1 MAENNT
7 SNIGFEKQIWDAA
20 CVLRGNIDAS
30 EYKSVVL
37 GLIFLKYISDRFE
50 AKYKEL
56 VEEGD
61 GFEEDQDEYTAE
73 NIFFVPENAR
83 WSAIAA
89 AAHTPEIGTVIDDAM
104 RSIEKENKR
113 LKDILPKNF
122 ARPELDKRRLG
133 EVVDLF
139 TNIQM
144 IEHGNSKDILGR
156 TYEYC
161 LSKFAEQEGKLA
173 GEFYTPSCV
182 VRTLVEVLQPFNG
195 RVYDPCCGSGGM
207 FVQSA
212 KFIEN
217 HGGNINKISVFGQD
231 SNPTTWKM
239 AQMNLAIRG
248 IEADLGKFNA
258 DTFFND
264 CHPQLKADFI
274 MANPPFNLSG
284 WGADK
289 LVDDVRWQ
297 YGTPPAGNANF
308 AWLQHNLMQAIARVN
323 RVFKDK
329 EGGLVVDYVGI
340 AAALKQAMNDY
351 TARDKKNY
359 GDTDVSKAAYPKFL
373 EKLSICRDLFH
384 GFSYE
389 KFMTGS
395 DLDRAKLIS
404 GGVNFILGKSVA
416 EYELPDHEKTQNVF
430 IKEALLLKQALSL
443 CSSLV
448 DEQTRME
455 AAFFESVRTM
465 TVRLVSGSTGKKFTL
480 PEVNE
485 RINELLKHSIK
496 SEGVI
501 NLFSDVQTEFS
512 LFDPKFLE
520 EVANMKE
527 KNLAVELLNKLISE
541 QVSVYRRTNIVKS
554 EKFSEIIQSAMNR
567 YLNGMLTNEE
577 VIQELLKLAKDIA
590 AAAAEGEKLGLT
602 ADELAFYDALTKPQA
617 IKDFYEHDELIAI
630 TKELTD
636 LLRKNQTIDWQKKE
650 SARAGMRRLV
660 KRLLKKHKYPPEGMD
675 DAVQTV
681 MSQCE
686 MWTDNVMT
694 A

>member
-1 MAENNT
+1 
-7 SNIGFEKQIWDAA
+7 
-20 CVLRGNIDAS
+20 
-30 EYKSVVL
+30 
-37 GLIFLKYISDRFE
+37 
-50 AKYKEL
+50 
-56 VEEGD
+56 
-61 GFEEDQDEYTAE
+61 
-73 NIFFVPENAR
+73 
-83 WSAIAA
+83 
-89 AAHTPEIGTVIDDAM
+89 
-104 RSIEKENKR
+104 
-113 LKDILPKNF
+113 
-122 ARPELDKRRLG
+122 
-133 EVVDLF
+133 
-139 TNIQM
+139 
-144 IEHGNSKDILGR
+144 
-156 TYEYC
+156 
-161 LSKFAEQEGKLA
+161 
-173 GEFYTPSCV
+173 
-182 VRTLVEVLQPFNG
+182 
-195 RVYDPCCGSGGM
+195 
-207 FVQSA
+207 
-212 KFIEN
+212 
-217 HGGNINKISVFGQD
+217 
-231 SNPTTWKM
+231 
-239 AQMNLAIRG
+239 
-248 IEADLGKFNA
+248 
-258 DTFFND
+258 
-264 CHPQLKADFI
+264 
-274 MANPPFNLSG
+274 
-284 WGADK
+284 
-289 LVDDVRWQ
+289 
-297 YGTPPAGNANF
+297 
-308 AWLQHNLMQAIARVN
+308 
-323 RVFKDK
+323 
-329 EGGLVVDYVGI
+329 
-340 AAALKQAMNDY
+340 
-351 TARDKKNY
+351 
-359 GDTDVSKAAYPKFL
+359 
-373 EKLSICRDLFH
+373 
-384 GFSYE
+384 
-389 KFMTGS
+389 MTGS

-404 GGVNFILGKSVA
+404 GGVNFMLGKSVA
-416 EYELPDHEKTQNVF
+416 EYDLPDNEKTQNVF

-465 TVRLVSGSTGKKFTL
+465 TVRLVSGGTGKKFTL

-527 KNLAVELLNKLISE
+527 KNLAVELLKKLIAE